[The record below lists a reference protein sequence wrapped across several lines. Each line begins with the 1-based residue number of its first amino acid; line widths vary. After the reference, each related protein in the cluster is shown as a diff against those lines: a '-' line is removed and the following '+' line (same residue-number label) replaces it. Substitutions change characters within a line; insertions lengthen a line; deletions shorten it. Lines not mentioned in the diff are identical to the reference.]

1 MIAFFNGYLVHNQ
14 KFIIRGI
21 VKVDQAGQLSLCI
34 TILADFDIDSFGQQA
49 MKGQIVCH
57 QIRCAYLHHLF

>member
-1 MIAFFNGYLVHNQ
+1 
-14 KFIIRGI
+14 
-21 VKVDQAGQLSLCI
+21 LCI

-57 QIRCAYLHHLF
+57 

>member
-1 MIAFFNGYLVHNQ
+1 MIAFFDGELINDQ
-14 KFIIRGI
+14 KFIISGI

-34 TILADFDIDSFGQQA
+34 TILTDFDIDPFGQQA

-57 QIRCAYLHHLF
+57 